1 MTETTRKISEAH
13 TCSICLE
20 SLGESPAIKSRTL
33 TTNCN
38 HEFHYEC
45 LRKWARE
52 TMKHKRRFF
61 PVGFIPMDDIP
72 MHECPLCRSAV
83 TCYIYRNQIHTLLYA
98 YGYPDNNPYRLR
110 IGTLVYYYYA
120 LRQPGTARSGYL
132 GRVKRLAGN
141 ADPEHFLVE
150 CLWGG
155 PEGGRDGQQQRPTTT
170 HRVPYYCVFD
180 VFFLALPGGGIPTR
194 SRVNVLY
201 VPDHW
206 SQGFVT
212 EERNTLLEVP
222 WETLQEHLRQ
232 YLGGTG
238 NAAGSVTHLISPLVP
253 PAVYQDTPLHFF
265 MTVYLQPALSGGSG
279 VTGSSPPQTP
289 PAPLYEIQFS
299 AEQYRRLVLHQAIG
313 LNQARVILAYVKRGF
328 SLPDD
333 VDAPRVLE
341 IMREMRK

>member
-1 MTETTRKISEAH
+1 MTTKTNPGN
-13 TCSICLE
+13 CSICLE
-20 SLGESPAIKSRTL
+20 SLGERESTL
-33 TTNCN
+33 TTNCH

-61 PVGFIPMDDIP
+61 PVGFIPMDNIP

-83 TCYIYRNQIHTLLYA
+83 TCYIYRNQIHTLAYA
-98 YGYPDNNPYRLR
+98 YGNPDNNPYRLR

-132 GRVKRLAGN
+132 GRVKRLAGDHPS
-141 ADPEHFLVE
+141 DPEHFLIE

-155 PEGGRDGQQQRPTTT
+155 LDGKPH

-212 EERNTLLEVP
+212 EERNTLNEVP
-222 WETLQEHLRQ
+222 WESLEAHIRR
-232 YLGGTG
+232 YIATG
-238 NAAGSVTHLISPLVP
+238 EADRFVSPLVP
-253 PAVYQDTPLHFF
+253 RSVYHDTPLHFF
-265 MTVYLQPALSGGSG
+265 MTVYLQPALSGGNG
-279 VTGSSPPQTP
+279 VTGTP

-299 AEQYRRLVLHQAIG
+299 TEQYRRLVLHQAIG
-313 LNQARVILAYVKRGF
+313 LNQARVILAYRKHGF

-341 IMREMRK
+341 IMGETHQ